1 MESCDFIHVVIFH
14 TSFQI
19 NTGMRKMRKH
29 IVARVHIWF
38 LALQAALERWEA
50 GSTGPSKLLA
60 ILHMLDTDS
69 IYTHSSRISYE
80 SIKSLCSAAAAW
92 YALTSGSLSV
102 SSCATNHDQSVQLLP
117 RSFFSKFL
125 KSWHTC
131 LSFGLDTNLS
141 GTAAAAGCSG
151 CSPTSGTFF
160 AWKHH

>member
-1 MESCDFIHVVIFH
+1 MPLWSVRISSTIIMESCDFIHVVIFH

-125 KSWHTC
+125 KS
-131 LSFGLDTNLS
+131 
-141 GTAAAAGCSG
+141 
-151 CSPTSGTFF
+151 
-160 AWKHH
+160 